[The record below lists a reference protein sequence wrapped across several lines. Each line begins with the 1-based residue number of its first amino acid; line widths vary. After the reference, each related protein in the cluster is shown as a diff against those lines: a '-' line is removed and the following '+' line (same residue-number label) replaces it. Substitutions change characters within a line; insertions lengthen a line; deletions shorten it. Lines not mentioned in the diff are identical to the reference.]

1 MTTTHGTYARFFSLF
16 HRAQREGRL
25 RFANHRDLV
34 KDQTGKESLKALTPD
49 ELKRLEVAIQEL
61 IDPVAASANTMRR
74 KVIAILAARGAIK
87 NGKPDMEHVYAWV
100 NKYGYL
106 HKPLNH
112 YTQAELP
119 RLVTQAE
126 RITATDL
133 KALQSHG

>member
-1 MTTTHGTYARFFSLF
+1 MTHGTYARFFSLF

-25 RFANHRDLV
+25 RYADHHDLV
-34 KDQTGKESLKALTPD
+34 KDQTGKDSLRDLTPD

-61 IDPVAASANTMRR
+61 VDPVAASANTMRR
-74 KVIAILAARGAIK
+74 KVIAILAARGATK

-100 NKYGYL
+100 QKYGYL

-126 RITATDL
+126 RITASDF

>member
-16 HRAQREGRL
+16 HRAQREGKL
-25 RFANHRDLV
+25 RYTDHHDLV
-34 KDQTGKESLKALTPD
+34 KDQTGRSSLKELDAD

-74 KVIAILAARGAIK
+74 KVIAILAARGATK
-87 NGKPDMEHVYAWV
+87 NGKPDMPHIYQWV
-100 NKYGYL
+100 LKYGYL
-106 HKPLNH
+106 HKPFNH

-126 RITATDL
+126 RIVASDL